1 MRRRPLFLTVLLAG
15 LAASAARGQTK
26 IVAQKL
32 AEGVWAAPTPGGAN
46 VAWFVLGDGVIAV
59 DSGPNAEVGRAL
71 VEEIQKTTGKMPRDL
86 VITHAHR
93 DHAGGAAAF
102 AAAGAQ
108 IIVAEKSAPGLLALL
123 EEKARGSSPAEKV
136 PAPKPAASPLV
147 LTVAERSL
155 LLGNGPRRAEVYYL
169 GPAHTQGDLVVVLP
183 TDGVL
188 IPGDLAVNG
197 VLPFLRSPDVD
208 PRGWER
214 ILTRLASLKV
224 DKMIPGHGTIGP
236 RDGISDTFA
245 YVHRV
250 NEIATKFVLSRV
262 PESMYELELR
272 APENTIEHVSLT
284 PDHVAN
290 VKAVCQFEKAKRE
303 EGAGA
308 AAPSP
313 GPTTTPHA
321 P

>member
-1 MRRRPLFLTVLLAG
+1 MRRRPLFLIALLAG
-15 LAASAARGQTK
+15 LAASAASGQTK

-59 DSGPNAEVGRAL
+59 DAGPSEEVGRAL
-71 VEEIQKTTGKMPRDL
+71 VDEIQKTTGKKPRDL

-108 IIVAEKSAPGLLALL
+108 IVVAEKAAPGLLALL
-123 EEKARGSSPAEKV
+123 EEKARGSGPAGNA
-136 PAPKPAASPLV
+136 PAPKPAGSPLV

-155 LLGNGPRRAEVYYL
+155 LLGNEARRAEVYYL
-169 GPAHTQGDLVVVLP
+169 GPGHTQGDLVVVLP
-183 TDGVL
+183 ADGVL
-188 IPGDLAVNG
+188 ISGDLAVNG
-197 VLPFLRSPDVD
+197 VLPFLRSADVD

-214 ILTRLASLKV
+214 ILTRLASLKIE
-224 DKMIPGHGTIGP
+224 KMVPGHGAIGP
-236 RDGISDTFA
+236 REGISDTFA

-250 NEIATKFVLSRV
+250 NEIATKFVLAKV
-262 PESMYELELR
+262 PEAMYELELR
-272 APENTIEHVSLT
+272 APENTIEHVSIT

-290 VKAVCQFEKAKRE
+290 VNAVCQFEKAKRE
-303 EGAGA
+303 VGTEGP
-308 AAPSP
+308 APAP
-313 GPTTTPHA
+313 RPTATPHA